1 MFVHA
6 PIHQYT
12 VLTGEKAIQPI
23 QLPPGSDQGCTS
35 GKLSTTKV
43 PGLVNRLS
51 N

>member
-1 MFVHA
+1 MFVHVQ
-6 PIHQYT
+6 ISLDT